1 MAFVAG
7 GCAGHSIPRSINF
20 TERKIMI
27 IHVIERVSQGLL
39 AVGMTILTG
48 LIIFA

>member
-1 MAFVAG
+1 ML
-7 GCAGHSIPRSINF
+7 N
-20 TERKIMI
+20 
-27 IHVIERVSQGLL
+27 HVIERVSQGLF

>member
-1 MAFVAG
+1 ML
-7 GCAGHSIPRSINF
+7 
-20 TERKIMI
+20 

-48 LIIFA
+48 LCPSFA